1 MRPSKL
7 ISPLAIR
14 GMHYQSYSKPELLL
28 LRPKRS
34 RKQRRDP
41 SFVFNLW
48 LRARFWDF
56 AARYASIILN
66 KTTKAG
72 NVGN

>member
-14 GMHYQSYSKPELLL
+14 GMHYQSYAKPELLL

-48 LRARFWDF
+48 LRARFLGF
-56 AARYASIILN
+56 CRPLRFNYSEQN
-66 KTTKAG
+66 NEG
-72 NVGN
+72 R